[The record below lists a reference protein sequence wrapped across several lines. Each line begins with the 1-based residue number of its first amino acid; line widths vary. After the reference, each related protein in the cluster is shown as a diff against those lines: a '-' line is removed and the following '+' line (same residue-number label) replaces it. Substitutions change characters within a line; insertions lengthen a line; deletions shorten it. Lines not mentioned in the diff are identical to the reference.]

1 MGGWC
6 VRRARCERM
15 GRRRRAARRPSP
27 SSSRPP
33 PRGVDRA
40 TRQPPLGAG
49 PAASLDGPARSRRPS
64 REGGGVFG
72 RVAGRQAGDGLA
84 DPPQKGRR
92 ARAPPRAARRSAAT
106 RPGRRA
112 TRVGGRTGWRA
123 RREWRAVLARAARR
137 RCAQRP
143 PSGARQ
149 PGARND
155 GDGTTRCSPLLTARA
170 SRRRGRRRGRPRRRR
185 KRCPSSRHGAA
196 SMEGRCCAP
205 RLRCRQV
212 AAAAG
217 RDTARRASTRA
228 TRRFI
233 SPTIA
238 RACYPVIYSFLASS
252 PLPPWTPGV
261 GSGAVAWSR
270 SGVVCGPTFNSTILI
285 ASTAHTARTRE
296 ARLAQLVRAWY

>member
-6 VRRARCERM
+6 VGRARCERM

-92 ARAPPRAARRSAAT
+92 ARAPPRAARRSATT

-143 PSGARQ
+143 SSGARQ
-149 PGARND
+149 PGARNTATERRAAARSSRLAPRAAE
-155 GDGTTRCSPLLTARA
+155 GVGAVGRAAAENAARA
-170 SRRRGRRRGRPRRRR
+170 PATAPRPWKVAVVLPDCDAARWRRLPAATRRGERRR
-185 KRCPSSRHGAA
+185 
-196 SMEGRCCAP
+196 AP
-205 RLRCRQV
+205 RVDSSPQRSLALVIPSFIHFWHRARCHPGLQV
-212 AAAAG
+212 SAAG
-217 RDTARRASTRA
+217 RSRGRGVESFVVPLST
-228 TRRFI
+228 
-233 SPTIA
+233 
-238 RACYPVIYSFLASS
+238 
-252 PLPPWTPGV
+252 PL
-261 GSGAVAWSR
+261 S
-270 SGVVCGPTFNSTILI
+270 
-285 ASTAHTARTRE
+285 
-296 ARLAQLVRAWY
+296 